1 MILKILLK
9 YKKPQRNGFGLTNN
23 ERPHM
28 GLGGITQKKTG
39 ITCLTSTF
47 KWLKNRGITQTLLI
61 IIFVYAIKC
70 LKLTQL
76 LQ

>member
-1 MILKILLK
+1 
-9 YKKPQRNGFGLTNN
+9 
-23 ERPHM
+23 M